1 MASKLA
7 KYATHGAVSAGVY
20 QMMNPGAK
28 SIKLTLLGNTEVP
41 LLVVSAGMGVAASA
55 LSDIMS
61 DWILP
66 NVQDNKKLAKL
77 EGAVVQVASGGLG
90 FVGAGYLANPDLLNA
105 DGQAK
110 QLFITGAVSE
120 LAAQWVY
127 ENVVS
132 VYMY

>member
-1 MASKLA
+1 
-7 KYATHGAVSAGVY
+7 
-20 QMMNPGAK
+20 
-28 SIKLTLLGNTEVP
+28 
-41 LLVVSAGMGVAASA
+41 MGVGASIV
-55 LSDIMS
+55 SDIAA

-77 EGAVVQVASGGLG
+77 EGAVVQLSAGGAA